1 MSQLDPQE
9 VQFFTTQDR
18 SKDSDGKYYYHYGCL
33 EWKDGVLVFD
43 FLENVALITRTSEE
57 RLQTVCADPKGLCHY
72 CVSGDPL
79 RKMTPVDH
87 V

>member
-1 MSQLDPQE
+1 MSQLDSQE

-18 SKDSDGKYYYHYGCL
+18 SKDSDGKYYHYGCL

-72 CVSGDPL
+72 CVAGDPL